1 MTLNDDNDKWEVV
14 VNKNKQKQIIH
25 QLLTIPTKLNDE
37 TIETIPYDVCNAHL
51 EFNQAIVEHSQY
63 IQLEDYYILKHAII
77 IAMITTCVSKYF
89 DVIQKLVI
97 MDVQGAPQQHPP
109 PPQQQHPVPPHQLQR
124 RRHHGEGDRR

>member
-1 MTLNDDNDKWEVV
+1 M
-14 VNKNKQKQIIH
+14 I
-25 QLLTIPTKLNDE
+25 
-37 TIETIPYDVCNAHL
+37 NAHL

-77 IAMITTCVSKYF
+77 IAMTTTCVSKYF

-109 PPQQQHPVPPHQLQR
+109 PPQQQHPAPPHQLQR